1 LILER
6 LGIELDVRPSD
17 AAELEQGDP
26 QEVARENALR
36 KALAVPIAA
45 DELVLGVDTIVAL
58 DGVIHGKP
66 RNEQEAARTMR
77 ALSGK
82 THVVISGVAL
92 REQARAPETHAA
104 LTSVTFRELDDQLI
118 DWYVATGE
126 WRERSG
132 GYAIQQAGGAL
143 IREIDGDYNNVV
155 GLPLALL
162 LDLRPDLLTLRP
174 T

>member
-1 LILER
+1 MILER
-6 LGIELDVRPSD
+6 LGIEPDVRPSD

-26 QEVARENALR
+26 RMVARENALR

-45 DELVLGVDTIVAL
+45 GEIVLAVDTIVAL

-66 RNEQEAARTMR
+66 HDERDAARTMR
-77 ALSGK
+77 ALSGR

-92 REQARAPETHAA
+92 REPSGEPETHTAI
-104 LTSVTFRELDDQLI
+104 TRVTFRELDDQLV

-126 WRERSG
+126 WRDRSG

-143 IREIDGDYNNVV
+143 IRAIDGDYNNVV

-162 LDLRPDLLTLRP
+162 LDLRPDLFALR
-174 T
+174 TG